1 MAFTE
6 PNLHSRNLK
15 FISMLFIAY
24 WALGLTPSGDSI
36 RLVFINY
43 EISNPGALVW
53 IAHAILL
60 YFAWRFYLSSRN
72 MIKHGVIKTIN
83 TSLSGK
89 SSGFFYKLLE
99 KCAKEDYEKNHKE
112 KFQKER
118 EDYAS
123 EKGIDL
129 HGQTDAATIPQE
141 LKYEYGQQLTLSYQ
155 VYYRETRLPG
165 NDFRNYTINY
175 KWFNWLWFKA
185 WRIVVFLT
193 GKEETPDYL
202 IPWILFILALLTSL
216 LGAIGITAKCMPW

>member
-24 WALGLTPSGDSI
+24 WALGLTPSDDNI

-43 EISNPGALVW
+43 EISNPDTLPW
-53 IAHAILL
+53 IAHTILL

-72 MIKHGVIKTIN
+72 MIKSGAINTIN

-89 SSGFFYKLLE
+89 NSGFLYKLLE
-99 KCAKEDYEKNHKE
+99 RCAKEDYEKNHQE

-118 EDYAS
+118 EYYAS

-129 HGQTDAATIPQE
+129 QRQVDAATIPQE
-141 LKYEYGQQLTLSYQ
+141 FKYEHGQLTLNYQ
-155 VYYRETRLPG
+155 AYYRETRLPG
-165 NDFRNYTINY
+165 NDFRGYTIKY

-202 IPWILFILALLTSL
+202 IPWILFLLALLTSL
-216 LGAIGITAKCMPW
+216 LSTIEITAKCIPW